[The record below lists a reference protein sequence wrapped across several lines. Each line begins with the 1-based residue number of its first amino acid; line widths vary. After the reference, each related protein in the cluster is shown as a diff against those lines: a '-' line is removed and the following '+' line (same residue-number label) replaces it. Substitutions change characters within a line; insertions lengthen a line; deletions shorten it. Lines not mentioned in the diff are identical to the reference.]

1 MIAEIS
7 AVNVKLE
14 SRLSFE
20 EWTPSPHFLGQINS
34 VMVQLSHF
42 LRHRWTVASGFGVH
56 VTPCWACFS
65 WLLFSTCSDLTFVL
79 IFKQLGWFEV
89 FQNLGSFERS
99 HLPSVSCS
107 VFQYF
112 LFSVLHH
119 WPGAATGQSLP
130 VGEVARVCT
139 DNFII
144 LPYLLFFKNIYFFL
158 SRLSWLLCT
167 TAARGHLEE

>member
-1 MIAEIS
+1 MTVEIS
-7 AVNVKLE
+7 AVNMKLE

-20 EWTPSPHFLGQINS
+20 ERTPSPHLLAQINS
-34 VMVQLSHF
+34 VMFQLSHF
-42 LRHRWTVASGFGVH
+42 LRYHWTVASGFGVH
-56 VTPCWACFS
+56 VTPCCACFS
-65 WLLFSTCSDLTFVL
+65 WLLFSKCSDLTFVL

-89 FQNLGSFERS
+89 FQNFGSFERS

-119 WPGAATGQSLP
+119 WPGTAAGQSLP
-130 VGEVARVCT
+130 VCEVTRVCT

-144 LPYLLFFKNIYFFL
+144 LVGLLFNLPPPKM
-158 SRLSWLLCT
+158 
-167 TAARGHLEE
+167 H